1 MKKICSLHP
10 LRLNQLSFC
19 NLAGLANARSQSTG
33 SARLLLHLRQDL
45 LLVFGGGGSQQPTSV
60 LLYPE
65 QFNDLPLQDALVTK
79 LCLTKSVLLPSRQA
93 SIEDVRQALISSFT
107 IRLSPRWSSLGP
119 WLIHR
124 QQQDF
129 LNMEENEIP
138 LQAIKFTIRNGINT
152 FSFTQLLCIII
163 EYFLF
168 QSTHL

>member
-1 MKKICSLHP
+1 MKRICSLHP

-19 NLAGLANARSQSTG
+19 NLAGLVNARSQSTG

-45 LLVFGGGGSQQPTSV
+45 LLVFGGGGSQQPISV

-65 QFNDLPLQDALVTK
+65 QFNDLPLQEALVTK

-138 LQAIKFTIRNGINT
+138 LQAIKFTIRNGIKNILILNYSLVYT
-152 FSFTQLLCIII
+152 PFH
-163 EYFLF
+163 